1 MHSAPIYFL
10 NLTYEVKK
18 YIKNRGEIILSTSFV
33 TKKSREVCIGKSIDI
48 LNHNYWN
55 ANLLSRLNKENEGK
69 HGCEINIVSFDVI
82 SELGLTTNR
91 FKEREFPA

>member
-18 YIKNRGEIILSTSFV
+18 YIKKRGEIILSTVFT
-33 TKKSREVCIGKSIDI
+33 TKKSREVCIGKTIDI
-48 LNHNYWN
+48 LNNKYWN
-55 ANLLSRLNKENEGK
+55 ANLMSRLTRNNQGK
-69 HGCEINIVSFDVI
+69 YSCEINIVSFDVI
-82 SELGLTTNR
+82 SELGLTTKR

>member
-18 YIKNRGEIILSTSFV
+18 YIKKRGEIILSTVFT
-33 TKKSREVCIGKSIDI
+33 TKKSREVCIGKTIDI
-48 LNHNYWN
+48 LNNKYWN
-55 ANLLSRLNKENEGK
+55 ANLMSRLTRDNQGK
-69 HGCEINIVSFDVI
+69 YGCEINIVSFDVI
-82 SELGLTTNR
+82 SELGTTTKR